1 MSCGGRDY
9 KIAKRFSLECLILC
23 DTSHRF
29 ERESAQTLV
38 FSKGGGGQ
46 RGRCPDEPIAPGGV
60 VVTQDYA
67 LAAICLARG
76 ALALSQGG
84 MAYTADNIDTLLLA

>member
-9 KIAKRFSLECLILC
+9 KIAKRFSLERLILC

-38 FSKGGGGQ
+38 FS
-46 RGRCPDEPIAPGGV
+46 
-60 VVTQDYA
+60 
-67 LAAICLARG
+67 RG
-76 ALALSQGG
+76 ADSVDVAL
-84 MAYTADNIDTLLLA
+84 MNLLRPAVWW